1 LALRSAGGAQFAN
14 TALHSGPQSDHEE
27 SHVAL
32 FGPPNVAKLD
42 AKGNID
48 GLVRATRYKDPE
60 VAEEARKALE
70 GYLDKIVDR
79 LQTKNIV
86 QLNTSRDALVA
97 IGPLARDRLLF
108 ILREGHLHR
117 RQDAAYVLGLMK
129 DPVAVEPLCLAMH
142 NPDPLLRVIIVE
154 ALGKIGDPA
163 AEDTLRRALG
173 DVDATV
179 KAAARKSLK
188 KIGALPAGD

>member
-1 LALRSAGGAQFAN
+1 
-14 TALHSGPQSDHEE
+14 
-27 SHVAL
+27 VAL

-42 AKGNID
+42 AKGKID
-48 GLVRATRYKDPE
+48 GLVKAARYKDPV

-70 GYLDKIVDR
+70 SYLDKIIDR

-97 IGPLARDRLLF
+97 IGPPARDRLLF

-163 AEDTLRRALG
+163 AGDTLRRALG
-173 DVDATV
+173 DVDPSV
-179 KAAARKSLK
+179 KTAARKSLK
-188 KIGALPAGD
+188 KIGVLPARG